1 MANSAKPVPPRRP
14 LIGER
19 LSADT
24 SLLGEPFSLSPGAR
38 NGESIV
44 TALRLAL
51 EYIYRGRNQVIAARS
66 RFSFGLDALG
76 STIHAEDDL
85 PDSRYFAWLGQVQWV
100 RRLGLS
106 EVRPISD
113 TEFILRSDLQ
123 IADDPLL
130 TLEQIAVGGRYS
142 VRGYRENTLVRDNAH
157 LASLEVR
164 IPILQNLPWA
174 DYLQLAPF
182 VDYGRAWQSQGR
194 TEEPRYLLSVGVGLR
209 WALAFRGAVP
219 VRPCIASL
227 NWICTLP
234 LRKCSRN
241 PTSACG
247 ARASVVVGGVEL
259 RAMPYP
265 PDSSTPPS
273 AATTR

>member
-1 MANSAKPVPPRRP
+1 M
-14 LIGER
+14 
-19 LSADT
+19 
-24 SLLGEPFSLSPGAR
+24 
-38 NGESIV
+38 
-44 TALRLAL
+44 
-51 EYIYRGRNQVIAARS
+51 
-66 RFSFGLDALG
+66 
-76 STIHAEDDL
+76 
-85 PDSRYFAWLGQVQWV
+85 QWV
-100 RRLGLS
+100 RRLGRS

-219 VRPCIASL
+219 VRPSL
-227 NWICTLP
+227 EVYWGHA
-234 LRKCSRN
+234 LRDARN
-241 PTSACG
+241 VTDDG
-247 ARASVVVGGVEL
+247 DLQDHGVHFQFVL
-259 RAMPYP
+259 GVF
-265 PDSSTPPS
+265 
-273 AATTR
+273 